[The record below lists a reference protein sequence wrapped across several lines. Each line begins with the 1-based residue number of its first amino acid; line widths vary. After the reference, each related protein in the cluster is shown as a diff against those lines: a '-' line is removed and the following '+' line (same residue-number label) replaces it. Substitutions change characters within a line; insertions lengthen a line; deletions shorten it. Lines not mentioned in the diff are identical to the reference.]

1 MVGYRMMAAG
11 WLNLRSAEILSVTF
25 QVTLAGLRRS
35 GTGMKIKGSTSFPD
49 EIGTDA
55 STDVDA

>member
-1 MVGYRMMAAG
+1 MMAAG